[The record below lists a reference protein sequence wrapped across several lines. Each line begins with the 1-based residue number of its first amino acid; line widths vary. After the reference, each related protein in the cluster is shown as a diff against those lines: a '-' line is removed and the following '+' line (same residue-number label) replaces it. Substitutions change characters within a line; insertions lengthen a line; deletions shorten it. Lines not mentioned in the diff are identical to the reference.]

1 MNRNNRAIAPLLFT
15 LLTVSVTAAALEGDS
30 NDPVYIDANSATYDE
45 KKGEA
50 IYIGNVQ
57 AVQGSMTVNS
67 DQMNVLL
74 QQGKVNKIIATGNP
88 VRIKQTQKAAASTIN
103 STSQKAEYYP
113 NEYRLVLIDKAVVV
127 QGGNTYTSDLIEYD
141 TRNAIVTAGQKST
154 GSKRVHVKIGGAGG
168 E

>member
-1 MNRNNRAIAPLLFT
+1 MNKNKRFVTPLLLALFA
-15 LLTVSVTAAALEGDS
+15 VSLGAAALESDS
-30 NDPVYIDANSATYDE
+30 KDPVYIDANSATYDE

-57 AVQGSMTVNS
+57 AVQGTMTVNS

-74 QQGKVNKIIATGNP
+74 QGGKVNKIIAVGNP
-88 VRIKQTQKAAASTIN
+88 VRIKQTQKVAASTIN

-113 NEYRLVLIDKAVVV
+113 NEYRLVLIGKAVVV

-141 TRNAIVTAGQKST
+141 TRNAIVTAGQKSS
-154 GSKRVHVKIGGAGG
+154 GSKRVHVKIGGAG